1 MFFKFYQVLVV
12 SKKWNI
18 FLKLVKNLIFPYE
31 KAGFY
36 AEQVVIISVLKIWCH
51 AKFFYSLSNW
61 LKIKH

>member
-12 SKKWNI
+12 YKKWNM
-18 FLKLVKNLIFPYE
+18 FLKLVKNLIFPHE

-36 AEQVVIISVLKIWCH
+36 AEQLAIISVLKIWRH

-61 LKIKH
+61 L